1 MLVEAPVSL
10 GELVDKITILE
21 IKMINISNQSKINNI
36 SNELKILESRL
47 NSFLNEEELKN
58 LQPLKIELS
67 KINNSLWSIEDD
79 IRDCEKNKE
88 FGDDFIRLAR
98 AVYVTNDQRAKV
110 KKEINLIFGSELIEE
125 KSYQEY
131 S

>member
-1 MLVEAPVSL
+1 MLIETPVSL

-21 IKMINISNQSKINNI
+21 IKIANISDQDKINNI
-36 SNELKILESRL
+36 SNELRILESRL
-47 NSFLNEEELKN
+47 NSSLDEVGLKK
-58 LQPLKIELS
+58 LDTLKIELS
-67 KINNSLWSIEDD
+67 EINNSLWSIEDD

-88 FGDDFIRLAR
+88 FGEDFIRLAR
-98 AVYVTNDQRAKV
+98 AVYVTNDRRAKV
-110 KKEINLIFGSELIEE
+110 KREINLIFGSELMEE

>member
-110 KKEINLIFGSELIEE
+110 KKEINLIFGSELMEE